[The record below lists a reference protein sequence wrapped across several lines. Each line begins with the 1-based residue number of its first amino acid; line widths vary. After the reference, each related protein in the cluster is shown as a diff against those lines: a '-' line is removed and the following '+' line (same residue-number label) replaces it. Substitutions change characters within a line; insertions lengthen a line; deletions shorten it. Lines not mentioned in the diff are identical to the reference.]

1 VSAAHFIVMFFRN
14 RFSLLRWPLKPLF
27 EHASNVG
34 DGSALE
40 AHLGKARYSIRLLR
54 YWWAGQALAE
64 EAARLGRPLSVV
76 DLGCERGWL
85 KHFTP
90 PGVVAHWTGLDWNP
104 RFSVLRQAGYNEVL
118 SANADETLP
127 LAAGCA
133 DAVVSL
139 HVFEH
144 LPRPGATISEVSRLL
159 LPGGIFLGGAPTMPG
174 WLAWFRE
181 RYFRWRL
188 GRGLIPPGGHIT
200 CLSPSRWRRLAAEV
214 GLEVEFA
221 VGSHAA
227 RMTGSRIENFLPWVR
242 INQLWGALFP
252 SLGSEC
258 YLKARRS
265 GAWAAAP
272 QPLPHGRG
280 RLRLLWAVT
289 AAAALLLLVAAG
301 ERWMPGADVNERLQ
315 TCRLSQWLGE
325 HQAGNDHFIVVADR
339 AIPAHIGVRRDATEV
354 ATPEEAL
361 QKLIQNRHAHILVG
375 ASELR
380 QWSKAQW
387 PANLVVDDRLT
398 AHGADYLLLKMPREQ
413 SQAKITN

>member
-1 VSAAHFIVMFFRN
+1 MFSRN
-14 RFSLLRWPLKPLF
+14 RFSLLRWPLKPLI

-34 DGSALE
+34 SSSALE
-40 AHLGKARYSIRLLR
+40 EHLGKARYSIRLLR

-90 PGVVAHWTGLDWNP
+90 PGVVECWTGLDWNP
-104 RFSVLRQAGYNEVL
+104 RLAVLRRAGYDRVL
-118 SANADETLP
+118 TANADETLP
-127 LAAGCA
+127 LTAGCA

-144 LPRPGATISEVSRLL
+144 LPRPGATIAEVSRILR
-159 LPGGIFLGGAPTMPG
+159 PGGIFLGGAPTMPG
-174 WLAWFRE
+174 WLASFRE

-200 CLSPSRWRRLAAEV
+200 CLSPSRWRRLAGEV

-258 YLKARRS
+258 YVKARRT

-280 RLRLLWAVT
+280 RLRILWAV
-289 AAAALLLLVAAG
+289 AAAAVLLLLAAAG
-301 ERWMPGADVNERLQ
+301 ERWMRGTHLSERLQ
-315 TCRLSQWLGE
+315 TCLLSEWLSE
-325 HQAGNDHFIVVADR
+325 HQNGNDHFIVIADR
-339 AIPAHIGVRRDATEV
+339 AIPAHIGARRDATEV

-375 ASELR
+375 VSGLR
-380 QWSKAQW
+380 QWSKSNW
-387 PANLVVDDRLT
+387 PAHLVVDDRLT
-398 AHGADYLLLKMPREQ
+398 AHGADYLLFKV
-413 SQAKITN
+413 AKERSRTESTN